1 MNKLF
6 VSLNQRDSF
15 VANEKSTYSLGKI
28 TLASKLRIMELTYK
42 YQYGLE
48 IIYHVN
54 SSGNFEYIII
64 NWINK
69 KG

>member
-28 TLASKLRIMELTYK
+28 TLASKLRIMQLTYK
-42 YQYGLE
+42 HQYGLE